1 MNARNTLVLKRTFSA
16 SCERVFAMWTSAELM
31 MKWFCPGKDMTV
43 PVAEVDAR
51 DGGSYRIVMQNKDGE
66 TYSPSGV
73 YEKVVPNE
81 TLIFSW
87 KWADSETITRVTLD
101 FRAVGAAET
110 ELTLTHEGF
119 PESDMRD
126 RHNEGWEGCLSRLSE
141 ALQPSSEEQ

>member
-1 MNARNTLVLKRTFSA
+1 MNAGNTLVLKRTFPA
-16 SCERVFAMWTSAELM
+16 SCERLFAMWTSAELM
-31 MKWFCPGKDMTV
+31 MKWFCPSKEMEV

-51 DGGSYRIVMQNKDGE
+51 GGGSYRIVMKNKDGE

-87 KWADSETITRVTLD
+87 KWADSELITRVTLD
-101 FRAVGAAET
+101 FRAVSDAET

-119 PESDMRD
+119 PETEIRD
-126 RHNEGWEGCLSRLSE
+126 RHNEGWECCLSRLSE
-141 ALQPSSEEQ
+141 AL